1 MRVAVFGLGY
11 VGCVTGACLAQMG
24 HEVCGVDIAEDK
36 VRMIN
41 AGHAPLRERGVE
53 RLVARVVR
61 SGKFRATVAS
71 AEAMEGAEISLI
83 CVGTPS
89 QKDGNANLDYLLRAA
104 TDIGTSLRKGKNS
117 HTVVVRSTVPPGTTE
132 RVVIPAIERSARQKA
147 GGRINVCFQPEFL
160 REGSSVDDFFHP
172 TRTIIGIH
180 QPRGASQFVKIWQ
193 PIKAPLYLT
202 SLRVAEMVKYADNA
216 FHALKVAFANEIGT
230 LAKAAGVDGREVM
243 TIFADDRKLNLSP
256 LYLKPGFAFGGP
268 CLPKDLRALSKMGAD
283 NGLATPLLANV
294 LKSNLCH
301 MDRARDLILAT
312 GRKRLGILGLVFK
325 SDTDD
330 LRESPACQLVKS
342 LVEAKKQVR
351 VFDPQVNLERLIG
364 ANRAYV
370 EHELPQLPSLL
381 ADSVEEVL
389 ASSEVIV
396 VAGTHAEFA
405 TVVRKLSKGQVVIDL
420 VGLVQHSPNPSPLVE
435 GLCW

>member
-41 AGHAPLRERGVE
+41 AGRAPLRERGVE

-61 SGKFRATVAS
+61 SGRLHATVES
-71 AEAMEGAEISLI
+71 GEAMQHAEISLI

-89 QKDGNANLDYLLRAA
+89 QKDGNANLEYLLRAA
-104 TDIGTSLRKGKNS
+104 IDIGISLRKRDS
-117 HTVVVRSTVPPGTTE
+117 PHTVVVRSTVPPGTTE
-132 RVVIPAIERSARQKA
+132 QVIIPAIERSARQKA
-147 GGRINVCFQPEFL
+147 GARLNVCFHPEFL
-160 REGSSVDDFFHP
+160 REGSSVEDFFHP
-172 TRTIIGIH
+172 TRTLIGIH
-180 QPRGASQFVKIWQ
+180 QPRGAAQFVKLWQ

-216 FHALKVAFANEIGT
+216 FHALKVSFANEIGALSKT
-230 LAKAAGVDGREVM
+230 LGIDGREVM
-243 TIFADDRKLNLSP
+243 SIFAADRKLNLSP

-268 CLPKDLRALSKMGAD
+268 CLPKDLRALTKMGKD
-283 NGLATPLLANV
+283 NGVETPLVANV

-301 MDRARDLILAT
+301 LYRARDLILAM
-312 GRKRLGILGLVFK
+312 GRKRLGVLGLVFK

-342 LVEAKKQVR
+342 LVHAKRQVK

-370 EHELPQLPSLL
+370 EHELPQLPRLL
-381 ADSVEEVL
+381 AGSLDEVL
-389 ASSEVIV
+389 ASSEVIII
-396 VAGTHAEFA
+396 AGTHAEFA
-405 TVVRKLSKGQVVIDL
+405 SVLRKLRNNQVAIDL
-420 VGLVQHSPNPSPLVE
+420 VGLAPSTSPRLVE